1 MRKSF
6 WLGSFALLIVLQAP
20 LLLALDCNSVSQPN
34 YNTCMGILNTNL
46 TDAEKSLLI
55 SNLDYSSKF
64 YPDHSFI
71 YQRNTLI
78 STPNPSSGT
87 YVYNGQYVRNAWVSL
102 LVAMPSIIYNNA
114 LYVPN
119 KTTALTSYSYQVSV
133 PSNYYSSGYPST
145 SSGDCKRIY
154 TLTQNTQDN
163 SVYVNGNYQGSGKL
177 VSCSINQ
184 GSEIK
189 SVYSIFVGVDIDHYS
204 WNRYCCRRSNTG
216 RCTKYCYDC
225 NYNYQQHTQDNPT
238 LLDSLNVKYSKSNL
252 FADVK
257 SINSY
262 DSTKF
267 ALNYSNSIKLT
278 FQNSEYNF
286 YQYVYSINYSKYP
299 YYFYTLKADDY
310 KQESS
315 TNIFRDGNDFIIKN
329 TNNCTIK
336 AFDWF
341 YTIQKSCI
349 LDNSST
355 AISISTDK
363 LSYFEGEDIIV
374 SILPSNVVVS
384 LNYNNQTVYAL
395 GSYTFKANV
404 SDNQILAN
412 YKASRA
418 DKIIFVSD
426 GSKFALAL
434 KLIWLFL
441 FIRLMYKLLRKYWR
455 RL

>member
-1 MRKSF
+1 MGKSF

-20 LLLALDCNSVSQPN
+20 LLLALDCNGVSQPN

-78 STPNPSSGT
+78 STPNPPSGT

-102 LVAMPSIIYNNA
+102 LAVMPSMIYNNA

-119 KTTALTSYSYQVSV
+119 KTTALTAYSYQVLV

-154 TLTQNTQDN
+154 TLAQNTQEN
-163 SVYVNGNYQGSGKL
+163 KVYVNGNYQGSGKL
-177 VSCSINQ
+177 VSSNINQ
-184 GSEIK
+184 DSEIK
-189 SVYSIFVGVDIDHYS
+189 SVYSVFVGVNIDHYS
-204 WNRYCCRRSNTG
+204 WNRYCCRRSNG
-216 RCTKYCYDC
+216 RCTKYCNDC
-225 NYNYQQHTQDNPT
+225 NFNYQQQTQDNPS
-238 LLDSLNVKYSKSNL
+238 LSDSLNVKYSKSNL

-267 ALNYSNSIKLT
+267 GLNYSNSIELA
-278 FQNSEYNF
+278 FQNSKFSF

-299 YYFYTLKADDY
+299 YQFYTLKADDY

-315 TNIFRDGNDFIIKN
+315 TNIFRDGSDFIIKN

-355 AISISTDK
+355 TISISTDK
-363 LSYFEGEDIIV
+363 LSYLEGDDIIV
-374 SILPSNVVVS
+374 SILPSNIIVS
-384 LNYNNQTVYAL
+384 LSYNNQTINAL

-404 SDNQILAN
+404 SDNQITAI

-418 DKIIFVSD
+418 DRVIFVSD

-434 KLIWLFL
+434 KLILLFL
-441 FIRLMYKLLRKYWR
+441 FIYLMYRLLQKYWR

>member
-1 MRKSF
+1 M
-6 WLGSFALLIVLQAP
+6 QAP
-20 LLLALDCNSVSQPN
+20 LLLALDCNGVSQPN

-46 TDAEKSLLI
+46 TDVEKSLLI

-78 STPNPSSGT
+78 STPNPPNGV

-102 LVAMPSIIYNNA
+102 LAVMPSIIYNNA

-119 KTTALTSYSYQVSV
+119 KTTTLSFYNYQTLI

-154 TLTQNTQDN
+154 TLTQNTFEN
-163 SVYVNGNYQGSGKL
+163 KVYVNNNYQGSGKS

-184 GSEIK
+184 DSEIK
-189 SVYSIFVGVDIDHYS
+189 SVYSIFVNVNIDHYS
-204 WNRYCCRRSNTG
+204 WYRYCCKRSYG
-216 RCTKYCYDC
+216 RCTKYCNDC
-225 NYNYQQHTQDNPT
+225 NFNYQQQTQDNPV
-238 LLDSLNVKYSKSNL
+238 LSDSLNVKYTKSNL
-252 FADVK
+252 FADIK

-267 ALNYSNSIKLT
+267 GLNYSNSIELT
-278 FQNSEYNF
+278 FQNSKFSF

-299 YYFYTLKADDY
+299 YQFYTLKADDY

-315 TNIFRDGNDFIIKN
+315 TNILKDGSNFIIKN

-355 AISISTDK
+355 SISISTDK
-363 LSYFEGEDIIV
+363 LSYLEGDDILV
-374 SILPSNVVVS
+374 SIIPSNIVIS
-384 LNYNNQTVYAL
+384 LSYNNQTINAL

-404 SDNQILAN
+404 SDNKISAS

-434 KLIWLFL
+434 KLILLFVL
-441 FIRLMYKLLRKYWR
+441 IYLIYKILQKYWR
-455 RL
+455 YL